1 MAKNETRRLVPAVVQ
16 QDKDAF
22 AALQAVGGY
31 SPANSAFTIA
41 KAQAALTNVNSAQQ
55 SYAQALA
62 AFESAKD
69 DVIASEWA
77 FHNLILG
84 AKDQVVAQ
92 FGHDSNEVQAVG
104 LKRKSEYKSPQRSGK
119 TVSAQASV

>member
-1 MAKNETRRLVPAVVQ
+1 MAKNETRRLIPSVVQ

-22 AALQAVGGY
+22 AALQAVSDY
-31 SPANSAFTIA
+31 SPANPSFTVA
-41 KAQAALTNVNSAQQ
+41 KAQSALNNMNAAQQ

-69 DVIASEWA
+69 DLIASEWG

-84 AKDQVVAQ
+84 AKAQVVAQ
-92 FGHDSNEVQAVG
+92 YGPDSNEVQAVG
-104 LKRKSEYKSPQRSGK
+104 LKRKSEYKSPQRNGK
-119 TVSAQASV
+119 VVPVHA